1 MAKRTANVKEKIDK
15 PAPTAHVF
23 RVILHVKP
31 SPIDSEGRVASLID
45 EIELF
50 VIAEDDAEAREK
62 SITHAEAKVRFV
74 RGLEEGYAFHRE
86 LLYFA
91 EIEHVA
97 RVDVA

>member
-31 SPIDSEGRVASLID
+31 SPIDSEGRVASLI
-45 EIELF
+45 
-50 VIAEDDAEAREK
+50 
-62 SITHAEAKVRFV
+62 AEAKVRFV